1 MPATLSCPNVTNSLQ
16 VTGSRGFQTQKLHKE
31 LSSIPYMKT
40 EIHISNLMSAKF
52 PLNNNNLIYFSI
64 VCQSR
69 WNYTTTE
76 HPDMSHCI
84 TMSLME
90 VSRTDNNTQF
100 VTNYGTTCTIHVF
113 EALTIP
119 YCIGIQDILNYLACV
134 GLEPSSAWKAEV
146 KVSRWGGGHR
156 LCCIRP

>member
-1 MPATLSCPNVTNSLQ
+1 M
-16 VTGSRGFQTQKLHKE
+16 E
-31 LSSIPYMKT
+31 LYNHCEK
-40 EIHISNLMSAKF
+40 
-52 PLNNNNLIYFSI
+52 
-64 VCQSR
+64 
-69 WNYTTTE
+69 

-100 VTNYGTTCTIHVF
+100 VTNYGTTCTVHVF

-119 YCIGIQDILNYLACV
+119 YCIGIQDSLNYLACV

-146 KVSRWGGGHR
+146 KVSRGGGGTDYAVSDHNVHDIP
-156 LCCIRP
+156 LFSLFIHN